1 LFEACAERKS
11 FNVEIRIPD
20 GWSRQAPYPKKVEPD
35 LRRLRERDRRAK
47 LAATARRLVDLVE
60 YDINLDWVDRIVLT
74 RNWVI
79 AICTDE
85 SECPIIEYREV

>member
-1 LFEACAERKS
+1 MSKYVSPTGGPVKPRT
-11 FNVEIRIPD
+11 
-20 GWSRQAPYPKKVEPD
+20 PKKLSPD
-35 LRRLRERDRRAK
+35 LQRLRERDRRAK